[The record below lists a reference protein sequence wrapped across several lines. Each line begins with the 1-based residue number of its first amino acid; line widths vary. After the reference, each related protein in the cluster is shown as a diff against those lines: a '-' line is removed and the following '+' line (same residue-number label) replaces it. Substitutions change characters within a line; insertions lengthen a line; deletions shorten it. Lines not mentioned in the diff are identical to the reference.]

1 MEVWNEVLRGRTRKG
16 YGRPDSCV
24 RAGELDIQAKS
35 GEVIAPSMQPGNFR
49 LTILIFPWDDSGA
62 SQAFARPDK
71 LVQIANPW
79 RSSLCE
85 HWNCGLGCR
94 SRPLTRSVTSG
105 GQIPI
110 PVTHGYR
117 FPRFCQNSGRARFDG
132 LVQFDSS
139 FLKKRSKDFAF
150 TCGAR
155 R

>member
-1 MEVWNEVLRGRTRKG
+1 
-16 YGRPDSCV
+16 
-24 RAGELDIQAKS
+24 
-35 GEVIAPSMQPGNFR
+35 MQPGNFR

-71 LVQIANPW
+71 LVQIANPG

-94 SRPLTRSVTSG
+94 SRPLTGSVTGS

-117 FPRFCQNSGRARFDG
+117 FPRFCQNSSRAKFDS

-139 FLKKRSKDFAF
+139 FLKKRSKDSVL
-150 TCGAR
+150 TRGAR
-155 R
+155 HFRQVPQPVTLESLRSGCTLLYESPGVPYSLGSLEGHV